1 MFHFFGSEQEEIHNL
16 QLEIMH
22 KEISK
27 VIRPHKS

>member
-27 VIRPHKS
+27 VIPL